1 MLETCL
7 RVRRLAELGDV
18 GDVGDDVRLD
28 LQVVGDHGRL
38 DDHSRIAASDTAS
51 SRRLESRE
59 TK

>member
-1 MLETCL
+1 MFVTGL
-7 RVRRLAELGDV
+7 RVRRLAELCDV
-18 GDVGDDVRLD
+18 GDVCDDVRLD

-38 DDHSRIAASDTAS
+38 DDHSRAASDTA